1 MNRISLVLVIGLLF
15 GAMAFADSEGDN
27 GLQWY
32 NPPAT
37 AAAPATPAPTTD
49 APASVDSPVMN

>member
-15 GAMAFADSEGDN
+15 GAMAFADADSSDN
-27 GLQWY
+27 ALQYY

-37 AAAPATPAPTTD
+37 AAAAPSVD
-49 APASVDSPVMN
+49 APAQSPVDSPVIN